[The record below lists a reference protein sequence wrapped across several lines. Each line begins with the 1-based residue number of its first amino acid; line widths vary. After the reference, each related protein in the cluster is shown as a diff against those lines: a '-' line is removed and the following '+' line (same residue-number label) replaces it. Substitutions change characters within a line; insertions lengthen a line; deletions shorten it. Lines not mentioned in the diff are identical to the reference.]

1 MKLNHLILG
10 DTGFTIIFDV
20 YICLNSPNRKFEEV
34 KGGCVPR
41 NPRSPSMETML
52 LS

>member
-20 YICLNSPNRKFEEV
+20 YICLNSPKFEEV

-41 NPRSPSMETML
+41 NPGSPSMETML